1 MFTARELND
10 LAKQVLEA
18 KMQTDNSLERA
29 AFDAA
34 VAALL
39 QMRARA
45 E

>member
-1 MFTARELND
+1 MTARELND

-18 KMQTDNSLERA
+18 KFKTDNNLERA

-39 QMRARA
+39 QMQARA
-45 E
+45 T